1 MEVACL
7 SPRFTFG
14 ARQDAFGHGSL
25 LWLLALLFP
34 YGARFP
40 SLCSH
45 CVCEWMLVVQMKK
58 KKTKK
63 TNTKVDKKA
72 KKKKDGKT
80 HIAPKSS
87 TVLRRYSR
95 SVRVSLW
102 IGGKRHGVRTY
113 YVSSIRAEYRA

>member
-14 ARQDAFGHGSL
+14 ARQDAFAHGSL

-34 YGARFP
+34 YGARFA

-45 CVCEWMLVVQMKK
+45 RVCEWTHRGAN
-58 KKTKK
+58 KKTNKQ

-80 HIAPKSS
+80 HIAPKFS
-87 TVLRRYSR
+87 TVLRRYPR
-95 SVRVSLW
+95 S
-102 IGGKRHGVRTY
+102 
-113 YVSSIRAEYRA
+113 E